1 MKQNKTLFELQSE
14 VCKTLAS
21 AKRLEIINA
30 LKEGE
35 KTVGE
40 LVEILGVPKANVSQH
55 LAVMRHKGILL
66 SRRDGVNIYY
76 RIANAKV
83 IQACTLMREVLT
95 EQMKERSKLIDI
107 VSGA

>member
-21 AKRLEIINA
+21 PKRLEIINA
-30 LKEGE
+30 LKDGE

-40 LVEILGVPKANVSQH
+40 LVDILGVPKANVSQH
-55 LAVMRHKGILL
+55 LAVMRLKGILK
-66 SRRDGVNIYY
+66 SRREGVSIYY
-76 RIANAKV
+76 RIANSKV
-83 IQACTLMREVLT
+83 VQACTLMREVLT

-107 VSGA
+107 IDRG